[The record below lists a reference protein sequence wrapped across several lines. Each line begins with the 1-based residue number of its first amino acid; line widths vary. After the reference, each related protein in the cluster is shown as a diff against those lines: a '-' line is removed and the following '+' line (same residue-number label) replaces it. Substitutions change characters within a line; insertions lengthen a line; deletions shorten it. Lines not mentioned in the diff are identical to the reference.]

1 MFLLSHFGP
10 ADRGIPRIAE
20 AARFRD
26 DRAWNAAAA
35 WRVETARSAVDAL
48 MDSLMNNRFPAND
61 KASKFRLLDAI
72 PTWSRRRMEGRVRV
86 AVDRAAKLAAL
97 R

>member
-1 MFLLSHFGP
+1 
-10 ADRGIPRIAE
+10 
-20 AARFRD
+20 
-26 DRAWNAAAA
+26 
-35 WRVETARSAVDAL
+35 